1 MAMRDEGD
9 SAAHNAK
16 CQEESSRNGY
26 VRSCVTPLK
35 QDRGFSICRWCNL
48 ERLGLARPKLPA
60 FYLGGGCGAFAIL
73 VLSIVAR
80 RCLDLDEEFLSSLL
94 QTFQST
100 WAIVFQ
106 SLSPLFSIC
115 CAFFWLTFYL
125 RKSKRASSTAWLLSL
140 PPCCYLGDFLVVQV
154 LFGEDQLF
162 LCRLLA
168 PALVLGCVGFLTLL
182 SSLKVKQSVLILLF
196 AGVVRLASITSLI
209 ALPAALRSLL
219 ACGVG
224 MVGAIIA
231 VYFDYLFPREA
242 RRRITTEEKITV
254 IKPRRRSSCVS
265 LGETSASY
273 YGGCK
278 MPRRTSL
285 PCISREQMILW
296 DWDLKQWFRSYQYQ
310 NSSSGCG
317 VDLAVMGEAQSL
329 VTDLLADPSLPS
341 NINSSLRTIS
351 SLIASQLTFSN
362 THRPRVNPLTSFSD
376 SYPCSEME
384 DLSDKGERIFPKR
397 LRRSLPTGQ
406 LRRNTGTWTTTT
418 SATGLPTME
427 PAPLRWDRSNG
438 MKPHPE
444 IGSVSTSNIGSQ
456 ANGPSSSNLLTIPKS
471 RSASLSL
478 TSHHIG
484 PRRAGTSPSL
494 SPVNSPVHGPGAM
507 TSFNRSPVEF
517 PDTAEI
523 LTKPSVTLHK
533 PIGYT
538 LSSSDFQQSF
548 RTSSTV
554 LCSSCGR
561 HMLRPVHNTDL
572 GESGLQS
579 VAESPRAKRQDEDTE
594 NAAANIGSKEAQH
607 TLGPESKE
615 QLENKGSRKF
625 TSSEGQ
631 QTQAQNNQF
640 ELPELLLEPIET
652 QGTELCME
660 KLNSWNFP
668 IFELVEMT
676 GGQSGRILSQVIYSL
691 FLDTALFDLFKI
703 PIREF
708 MNYFRALEN
717 GYRDIPYHNRVHATD
732 VLHAVWYLTTRPI
745 PGFQQ
750 IHSDHVTESDTDSD
764 SGISPGR
771 GAYMFSRSCAI
782 SDDSYSSLASNIPA
796 LELMALYV
804 AAAMHDYDHPGR
816 TNAFLVATNAPQAV
830 LYNDRSVLE
839 NHHAAAAWNLFMSRS
854 EFNFLANLDHVEFKR
869 FRFLVIEAILA
880 TDLKKH
886 FDFLAEFNS
895 KQVNE
900 VNNPGIDWTNENDR
914 LLVCQVCIKLA
925 DINGPAKR
933 RELHLQWTEGIV
945 NEFYEQ
951 GDEEASLGLPISP
964 FMDRSSPQLA
974 KLQES
979 FITHIVGPLCN
990 SYDAAGL
997 LPGQWVDDDDIDP
1010 ECGEDDDD
1018 DAEDLETEDEVDDED
1033 LDLPTRQRRKRKSRQ
1048 RIFCQIMHHL
1058 TENHKLW
1065 KKVIEEEEHEQQCK
1079 SELNIQQ
1086 TDNSSL
1092 PQTSDEIQ
1100 VIEEADEEEE
1110 RQQGEEK
1117 QC

>member
-1 MAMRDEGD
+1 MALREEGD
-9 SAAHNAK
+9 SAAHNNTSNAK
-16 CQEESSRNGY
+16 CQEENSRNGY
-26 VRSCVTPLK
+26 VKSCVTPLK
-35 QDRGFSICRWCNL
+35 QDGGFSICRWCNL
-48 ERLGLARPKLPA
+48 ERLGLVRPKLAA
-60 FYLGGGCGAFAIL
+60 FYLGGGCSAFAI
-73 VLSIVAR
+73 VALSILAR
-80 RCLDLDEEFLSSLL
+80 RCLDAQFLSSLL
-94 QTFQST
+94 QTFQT
-100 WAIVFQ
+100 AWAIAFQ
-106 SLSPLFSIC
+106 SVSPLFSIC

-125 RKSKRASSTAWLLSL
+125 RKSKRESSTVWLLSL

-154 LFGEDQLF
+154 LLGEDQLY

-168 PALVLGCVGFLTLL
+168 PAVVLGCVGLLTLL
-182 SSLKVKQSVLILLF
+182 STLKVKQSVLILLF
-196 AGVVRLASITSLI
+196 AGVLRLASITSLI
-209 ALPAALRSLL
+209 ALPTALRPLL

-224 MVGAIIA
+224 MVGATIA
-231 VYFDYLFPREA
+231 VYFDYLFPKEA
-242 RRRITTEEKITV
+242 RRRITTEEKIPV

-265 LGETSASY
+265 LGETSTNY

-296 DWDLKQWFRSYQYQ
+296 DWDLKQWFRNYHYQ
-310 NSSSGCG
+310 NLSSGYG
-317 VDLAVMGEAQSL
+317 LDPAVMGEAQSL

-341 NINSSLRTIS
+341 NITTSLRTIN

-362 THRPRVNPLTSFSD
+362 THRPRVNPLTSFSE
-376 SYPCSEME
+376 SYSCSEME
-384 DLSDKGERIFPKR
+384 DLSDKGEKIFPKR

-406 LRRNTGTWTTTT
+406 LRRNTGSWTTTT

-444 IGSVSTSNIGSQ
+444 SGSVSTLNAGSQ

-478 TSHHIG
+478 TSHHVG
-484 PRRAGTSPSL
+484 PRRAGISPSL
-494 SPVNSPVHGPGAM
+494 SPVNSPIHGPGSI
-507 TSFNRSPVEF
+507 TGFNRSPVEF
-517 PDTAEI
+517 PDTADI
-523 LTKPSVTLHK
+523 LTKPRVTLHK

-538 LSSSDFQQSF
+538 LSSPDFQQSF
-548 RTSSTV
+548 RMSSSAV
-554 LCSSCGR
+554 CSSCGR
-561 HMLRPVHNTDL
+561 NMLRPVQNIDL
-572 GESGLQS
+572 GDSSLQS
-579 VAESPRAKRQDEDTE
+579 VAESPCTKRQDEGKAPDSGFKDE
-594 NAAANIGSKEAQH
+594 HISGADKR
-607 TLGPESKE
+607 E
-615 QLENKGSRKF
+615 QLENEGSMKF
-625 TSSEGQ
+625 TGNEDQ
-631 QTQAQNNQF
+631 QVQAQNNQSG
-640 ELPELLLEPIET
+640 LPELSVELIEG
-652 QGTELCME
+652 QGTDLCME
-660 KLNSWNFP
+660 KLNNWNFP

-691 FLDTALFDLFKI
+691 FLDTGLFDLFKI
-703 PIREF
+703 PVREF
-708 MNYFRALEN
+708 ISYFRALEN

-750 IHSDHVTESDTDSD
+750 MNSDHVMGSDTDSD

-771 GAYMFSRSCAI
+771 VAYMCSRSCAI
-782 SDDSYSSLASNIPA
+782 SDDSYNCLASNIPA

-839 NHHAAAAWNLFMSRS
+839 NHHSAAAWNLFMSRS

-886 FDFLAEFNS
+886 FDFLAEFNA
-895 KQVNE
+895 KVNE

-925 DINGPAKR
+925 DINGPAKM

-990 SYDAAGL
+990 SYAAAGL
-997 LPGQWVDDDDIDP
+997 LPGQWVDDDDTDP
-1010 ECGEDDDD
+1010 ECGEDDE
-1018 DAEDLETEDEVDDED
+1018 AEDLETEDEIDDED
-1033 LDLPTRQRRKRKSRQ
+1033 LDLSTRQGRKRKGRR
-1048 RIFCQIMHHL
+1048 RIFCPIMHHL
-1058 TENHKLW
+1058 TENHNLW

-1110 RQQGEEK
+1110 RPQGEER

>member
-1 MAMRDEGD
+1 MAMRDEGV
-9 SAAHNAK
+9 SSSTHNSGSSK
-16 CQEESSRNGY
+16 SQDESSRNGY
-26 VRSCVTPLK
+26 VKSCVTPLK
-35 QDRGFSICRWCNL
+35 QDSGYSVCRWCNL
-48 ERLGLARPKLPA
+48 ERLGLARPKLAA
-60 FYLGGGCGAFAIL
+60 FYLRGGCGAFAIL
-73 VLSIVAR
+73 VLSIVAK
-80 RCLDLDEEFLSSLL
+80 RCLDEECHSSLV
-94 QTFQST
+94 QTFQSA
-100 WAIVFQ
+100 WAAVLQ
-106 SLSPLFSIC
+106 SVSPLFSIC

-125 RKSKRASSTAWLLSL
+125 RKSKRECSTAWLLAL

-154 LFGEDQLF
+154 LFGDEHLF

-168 PALVLGCVGFLTLL
+168 PAVVLGCVGFLTLL
-182 SSLKVKQSVLILLF
+182 STLKVKQSVLILLF

-209 ALPAALRSLL
+209 ALPAALRPLL

-224 MVGAIIA
+224 VAGAAIA
-231 VYFDYLFPREA
+231 VYFDHLFPREA
-242 RRRITTEEKITV
+242 RRRITTEEKIPV

-265 LGETSASY
+265 LGETSPNY
-273 YGGCK
+273 YGRCK

-310 NSSSGCG
+310 NSTSGYA
-317 VDLAVMGEAQSL
+317 VDLAVMSEAHSL
-329 VTDLLADPSLPS
+329 VTDLLADLSLPS
-341 NINSSLRTIS
+341 NVTSSLRTIS
-351 SLIASQLTFSN
+351 SLIGSQLTFSN
-362 THRPRVNPLTSFSD
+362 THRPKVNPLTSFSD
-376 SYPCSEME
+376 SYPCVEMD
-384 DLSDKGERIFPKR
+384 DLSDKGERVFPKR

-438 MKPHPE
+438 MKPHAE
-444 IGSVSTSNIGSQ
+444 SGIMSTCGIGSQ

-478 TSHHIG
+478 TSHHLG
-484 PRRAGTSPSL
+484 SRRAGTSPSL
-494 SPVNSPVHGPGAM
+494 SPVNSPSHGPGAVA
-507 TSFNRSPVEF
+507 SLSRLPVEF
-517 PDTAEI
+517 PDTADI
-523 LTKPSVTLHK
+523 LTKPSMTLHK
-533 PIGYT
+533 QLGHT
-538 LSSSDFQQSF
+538 LNPSDFQPSF
-548 RTSSTV
+548 RTSL

-561 HMLRPVHNTDL
+561 QMPRSVQNIDM
-572 GESGLQS
+572 GDSGLQS
-579 VAESPRAKRQDEDTE
+579 VAESPQSVKRQDEGSE
-594 NAAANIGSKEAQH
+594 NSAGNSGSKEPGH
-607 TLGPESKE
+607 TLGAE
-615 QLENKGSRKF
+615 
-625 TSSEGQ
+625 SSEEVENERSRRCTDHSDQ
-631 QTQAQNNQF
+631 QTQ
-640 ELPELLLEPIET
+640 LPDFLLEPLEMQNT
-652 QGTELCME
+652 KMYME
-660 KLNSWNFP
+660 KLNNWNFP
-668 IFELVEMT
+668 IFELVEVT
-676 GGQSGRILSQVIYSL
+676 GGKSGKILSQVIYSL
-691 FLDTALFDLFKI
+691 FQDTGLFDLFKI

-708 MNYFRALEN
+708 MTYFRVLES

-732 VLHAVWYLTTRPI
+732 VLHAVWYLTTRPV

-750 IHSDHVTESDTDSD
+750 IHSDHVTGSDTDSD

-771 GAYMFSRSCAI
+771 NAYMSSRSCVI
-782 SDDSYSSLASNIPA
+782 SDDNYSCLASNIPA

-839 NHHAAAAWNLFMSRS
+839 NHHSAAAWNLFLSRP

-895 KQVNE
+895 KVNE

-964 FMDRSSPQLA
+964 FMDRSKPQLA

-997 LPGQWVDDDDIDP
+997 LPGQWVDDDDMDA
-1010 ECGEDDDD
+1010 ECAEEEEEDDDD
-1018 DAEDLETEDEVDDED
+1018 DEDDGEDMETEDEVDEED
-1033 LDLPTRQRRKRKSRQ
+1033 LDLPAGQRRKRKRRR
-1048 RIFCQIMHHL
+1048 RIFCPIMHHL

-1065 KKVIEEEEHEQQCK
+1065 KKVIEEEEQEQQRK
-1079 SELNIQQ
+1079 VELNIQQ
-1086 TDNSSL
+1086 TENLPL

-1110 RQQGEEK
+1110 KR
-1117 QC
+1117 C

>member
-1 MAMRDEGD
+1 MAMRDEGV
-9 SAAHNAK
+9 SSSSSTHNSK
-16 CQEESSRNGY
+16 SQDESSRNGY
-26 VRSCVTPLK
+26 VKSCVTPLK
-35 QDRGFSICRWCNL
+35 QDSGYSVCRWCNL
-48 ERLGLARPKLPA
+48 ERLGLARPKLAA
-60 FYLGGGCGAFAIL
+60 FYLRGGCGAFAIL
-73 VLSIVAR
+73 VLSISV
-80 RCLDLDEEFLSSLL
+80 
-94 QTFQST
+94 
-100 WAIVFQ
+100 
-106 SLSPLFSIC
+106 SPLFSIC

-125 RKSKRASSTAWLLSL
+125 RKSKRECSTAWLLAL

-154 LFGEDQLF
+154 LFGDEHLF

-168 PALVLGCVGFLTLL
+168 PAVVLGCVGFLTLL
-182 SSLKVKQSVLILLF
+182 STLKVKQSVLILLF

-209 ALPAALRSLL
+209 ALPAALRPLL

-224 MVGAIIA
+224 VAGAAIA
-231 VYFDYLFPREA
+231 VYFDHLFPREA
-242 RRRITTEEKITV
+242 RRRITTEEKIPV

-265 LGETSASY
+265 LGETSPNY
-273 YGGCK
+273 YGRCK

-310 NSSSGCG
+310 NSTSGYA
-317 VDLAVMGEAQSL
+317 VDLAVMSEAHSL
-329 VTDLLADPSLPS
+329 VTDLLADLSLPS
-341 NINSSLRTIS
+341 NVTSSLRTIS
-351 SLIASQLTFSN
+351 SLIGSQLTFSN
-362 THRPRVNPLTSFSD
+362 THRPKVNPLTSFSD
-376 SYPCSEME
+376 SYPCVEMD
-384 DLSDKGERIFPKR
+384 DLSDKGERVFPKR

-438 MKPHPE
+438 MKPHAE
-444 IGSVSTSNIGSQ
+444 SGIMSTCGIGSQ

-478 TSHHIG
+478 TSHHLG
-484 PRRAGTSPSL
+484 SRRAGTSPSL
-494 SPVNSPVHGPGAM
+494 SPVNSPSHGPGAVA
-507 TSFNRSPVEF
+507 SLSRLPVEF
-517 PDTAEI
+517 PDTADI
-523 LTKPSVTLHK
+523 LTKPSMTLHK
-533 PIGYT
+533 QLGHT
-538 LSSSDFQQSF
+538 LNPSDFQPSF
-548 RTSSTV
+548 RTSL
-554 LCSSCGR
+554 LCSRYILNDIERYSTE
-561 HMLRPVHNTDL
+561 TDM
-572 GESGLQS
+572 GDSGLQS
-579 VAESPRAKRQDEDTE
+579 VAESPQSVKRQ
-594 NAAANIGSKEAQH
+594 G
-607 TLGPESKE
+607 
-615 QLENKGSRKF
+615 KF
-625 TSSEGQ
+625 
-631 QTQAQNNQF
+631 
-640 ELPELLLEPIET
+640 LPDFLLEPLEMQNT
-652 QGTELCME
+652 KMYME
-660 KLNSWNFP
+660 KLNNWNFP
-668 IFELVEMT
+668 IFELVEVT
-676 GGQSGRILSQVIYSL
+676 GGKSGKILSQVIYSL
-691 FLDTALFDLFKI
+691 FQDTGLFDLFKI

-708 MNYFRALEN
+708 MTYFRVLES

-732 VLHAVWYLTTRPI
+732 VLHAVWYLTTRPV

-750 IHSDHVTESDTDSD
+750 IHSDHVTGSDTDSD

-771 GAYMFSRSCAI
+771 NAYMSSRSCVI
-782 SDDSYSSLASNIPA
+782 SDDNYSCLASNIPA

-839 NHHAAAAWNLFMSRS
+839 NHHSAAAWNLFLSRP

-895 KQVNE
+895 KVNE

-964 FMDRSSPQLA
+964 FMDRSKPQLA

-997 LPGQWVDDDDIDP
+997 LPGQWVDDDDMDA
-1010 ECGEDDDD
+1010 ECAEEEEEDDDD
-1018 DAEDLETEDEVDDED
+1018 DEDDGEDMETEDEVDEED
-1033 LDLPTRQRRKRKSRQ
+1033 LDLPAGQRRKRKRRR
-1048 RIFCQIMHHL
+1048 RIFCPIMHHL

-1065 KKVIEEEEHEQQCK
+1065 KKVIEEEEQEQQRK
-1079 SELNIQQ
+1079 VELNIQQ
-1086 TDNSSL
+1086 TENLPL

-1110 RQQGEEK
+1110 KR
-1117 QC
+1117 C